1 VDVAL
6 LEFCVREHLN
16 KIAERRMA
24 VLDPLKVVITNYPED
39 KVEMM
44 EAINNPEEEAAGT
57 REVPFSREIY
67 IEKADFMEDP
77 PKKFFRLAPGR
88 EVRLRYAYF
97 VTCTDVIKNDQGE
110 IVEIHCT
117 YDPATKGGN
126 APDGRRV
133 KATMHWVSCQHAVKA
148 EIRQYD
154 RLFKVENPL
163 GDPEK
168 NYLDFIN
175 EHSLEV
181 LNNCYLEPDLKNF
194 KFGDYVQFERLGYFI
209 ADPDT
214 SAVKPVFN
222 RTLTLRD
229 TWAKI
234 QKQQRREENER
245 RAREKRAKRKNK

>member
-1 VDVAL
+1 
-6 LEFCVREHLN
+6 
-16 KIAERRMA
+16 
-24 VLDPLKVVITNYPED
+24 
-39 KVEMM
+39 
-44 EAINNPEEEAAGT
+44 
-57 REVPFSREIY
+57 
-67 IEKADFMEDP
+67 
-77 PKKFFRLAPGR
+77 
-88 EVRLRYAYF
+88 
-97 VTCTDVIKNDQGE
+97 
-110 IVEIHCT
+110 
-117 YDPATKGGN
+117 
-126 APDGRRV
+126 
-133 KATMHWVSCQHAVKA
+133 
-148 EIRQYD
+148 
-154 RLFKVENPL
+154 VENPL